1 MSLLCSMSEDLKE
14 LWLGS
19 WELTDLTVRPLEG
32 HVFAGEDQDPSSPP
46 ALKGAIHQRSLGPK
60 YGR

>member
-1 MSLLCSMSEDLKE
+1 MSDDLKE
-14 LWLGS
+14 VWLGS